1 MSKDIMDIK
10 IDNTNEKSE
19 FHVELFQEKENV
31 SVYNVFFKS
40 LMPCVPS
47 KITVEFHIPYVEA
60 FSLWNAQCGTVRN
73 VLPDW
78 RPEHQIAKSRIA
90 SGIPIQSV
98 ISQDGNNVFT
108 ISVQDAKTPIEISCG
123 TESVHQTCL
132 CRITFFVRPVGR
144 ISEYESK
151 IVIDQRRRPF
161 YEVIEN
167 AAEEMRNGEQV
178 IPQGARLPV
187 YSTWYNF
194 HQDVN
199 DEELIEECKK
209 AFELGMR
216 NIIVDDGW
224 QTENNDGG
232 YAYCGDWNVCKR
244 KIKDM
249 RCFVHTIHKIGM
261 KVILW
266 YSVPFVGK
274 KADAW
279 KLFKGKY
286 LDNEEKEW
294 NCLDPRFPEVREYLV
309 DIYEKA
315 VREWGI
321 DGLKLD
327 FLDAFELTPY
337 SDKNGIGRDYESL
350 EDAIER
356 LLSEINL
363 RLKAINPDILLEF
376 RQSYIGPVITQF
388 GNMLRVGDCAL
399 DAFMNRMGILDL
411 RMTSGKVAVHSD
423 MIVWSDQ
430 ETNESVAKQ
439 LIAILFG
446 VPQIS
451 VNIANLSKEHYRV
464 LKFWLS
470 FWLDHREIL
479 LDGKLSL
486 YNPETN
492 YSMAEAE
499 RNGEKICICYSR
511 NIVTY
516 SGRRLTVING
526 SGETDIVIK
535 GEGKFMYT
543 ILDCQGTELE
553 SGAKNIKNVADFLVP
568 QSGMLKLEAL

>member
-19 FHVELFQEKENV
+19 FHVELFQEKEHV
-31 SVYNVFFKS
+31 SIYHVFFKS
-40 LMPCVPS
+40 FMPCVPS

-60 FSLWNAQCGTVRN
+60 FSLWNGQCGTVRN

-144 ISEYESK
+144 ISEYESR

-167 AAEEMRNGEQV
+167 AVEKMRKGEQV

-249 RCFVHTIHKIGM
+249 RNFVHTIHKIGM

-274 KADAW
+274 KADVW

-309 DIYEKA
+309 GVYEKA

-350 EDAIER
+350 EDAIEK
-356 LLSEINL
+356 LLSEINV
-363 RLKAINPDILLEF
+363 RLKAINPEILLEF
-376 RQSYIGPVITQF
+376 RQTYIGPVITQF

-423 MIVWSDQ
+423 MIIWSDK
-430 ETNESVAKQ
+430 ETN
-439 LIAILFG
+439 
-446 VPQIS
+446 
-451 VNIANLSKEHYRV
+451 
-464 LKFWLS
+464 
-470 FWLDHREIL
+470 
-479 LDGKLSL
+479 
-486 YNPETN
+486 
-492 YSMAEAE
+492 
-499 RNGEKICICYSR
+499 
-511 NIVTY
+511 
-516 SGRRLTVING
+516 
-526 SGETDIVIK
+526 
-535 GEGKFMYT
+535 
-543 ILDCQGTELE
+543 
-553 SGAKNIKNVADFLVP
+553 
-568 QSGMLKLEAL
+568 